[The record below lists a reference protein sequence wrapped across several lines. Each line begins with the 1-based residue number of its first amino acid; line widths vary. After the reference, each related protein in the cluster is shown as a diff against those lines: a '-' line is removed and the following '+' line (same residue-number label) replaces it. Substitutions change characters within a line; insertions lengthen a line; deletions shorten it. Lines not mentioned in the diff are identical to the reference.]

1 MNAILN
7 HSTIKTIKQIPLFNE
22 YSEQALLMLAETSV
36 IRTFRKNTIVIHES
50 DIARSVYFVLQGSV
64 RVYRENAHG
73 KEVTLNELGMG
84 EMFGE
89 LAWLSN
95 NKRSASVITKQQT
108 KLLIIQSSELE
119 KFYLEHPEISQSI
132 VFKYAGQI
140 TRLSQHLETVVLE
153 NIQEKVIWAIQSYAT
168 ENEGGMW
175 VTSVTHKELACLIGA
190 SRESVS
196 RAIQELKH
204 SGHLKVKQGALY
216 LSAS

>member
-1 MNAILN
+1 MSAVLSPSI
-7 HSTIKTIKQIPLFNE
+7 IKTIKQIPLFSDYPE
-22 YSEQALLMLAETSV
+22 EALLSLAESSV

-50 DIARSVYFVLQGSV
+50 DIARSVYFILQGSV
-64 RVYRENAHG
+64 RVYRENTRG

-108 KLLIIQSSELE
+108 KLLIIQSNELE
-119 KFYLEHPEISQSI
+119 KFYVDHPEISQSI
-132 VFKYAGQI
+132 VFKYASQI
-140 TRLSQHLETVVLE
+140 TRLSQHLETVVLD
-153 NIQEKVIWAIQSYAT
+153 NIQEKVIWAIKSYAT
-168 ENEGGMW
+168 EQEAGTW

-204 SGHLKVKQGALY
+204 SGYIKVKQGVLY
-216 LSAS
+216 LSVA